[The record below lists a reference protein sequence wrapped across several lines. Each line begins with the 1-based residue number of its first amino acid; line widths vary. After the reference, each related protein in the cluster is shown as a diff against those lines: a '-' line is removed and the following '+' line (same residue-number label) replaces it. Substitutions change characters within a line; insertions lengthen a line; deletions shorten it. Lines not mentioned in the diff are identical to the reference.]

1 MREDSHRWE
10 QINPSEFAHEQDGL
24 RILASYLPDVDPF
37 HVWANVE
44 FVGADGSVNEVDALV
59 VTRCGLYVVEL
70 KHWQGQIAGDGTH
83 WTRRMP
89 NGRLTPE
96 DNPYRLANRKAK
108 RLKSL
113 IAYYA
118 RQQRKPMPDM
128 FIGAAVFLHA
138 QNMQAKLDAVG
149 RQHVYGLDGSAGP
162 ESLVSLKD
170 FLLELPA
177 DTGRQIDARLGHQI
191 VELVRGAKIR
201 PSVANRRIGQLIL
214 LPKPFAEGHGWQD
227 FLAAHS
233 LNQDTFRR
241 VRFYLTAGAPDEEL
255 PIIRH
260 AAEREFRLL
269 QGIHHPGIAQ
279 AFDLVDHPWGTAVI
293 FDYDKESV
301 RLDQWLN
308 EHEKKL
314 TLAQKLN
321 LLQDLAEIVEYA
333 HSRKLSHRALNPR
346 AIFVSSGG
354 PNGGSSGGSNGDK
367 SRPRLVITDWQAA
380 KRITTLTRLTRLD
393 PSTDGAGLDLFF
405 DDEQRCYQ
413 APEATTAGS
422 AAGVALD
429 VFGLGAVAYRIL
441 TGSAPATSAEEL
453 VGFVRNRGLN
463 VDAAMDG
470 APRTLQAL
478 IYDATHGDPT
488 SRLETAK
495 AFRERLDAVWEEITA
510 PEVEPEPTT
519 DPLEAVKGD
528 VLEGG
533 FTVVR
538 RLGSGATAIGLLVTP
553 PPDLATEDVVL
564 KVARSEEQTERLAA
578 EAAALAKLR
587 DWRIA
592 SLIAGPISV
601 GGRQV
606 LVLQSAGTR
615 TLSDELHEGRLAI
628 DLLERYGIDL
638 LETVKYLDGNGVWH
652 RDIKPA
658 NLAMRPRSNDRELH
672 LCIFDFSLAATA
684 ADQLT
689 AGTPPYLD
697 PFLGPPRR
705 QHYDAAA
712 ERFAASVTLF
722 EMATGT
728 LPRWGDDAN
737 PAAIADEVTLD
748 TALFEPVI
756 ADRLVAFF
764 ATALGRDV
772 AQRFDTVDEMIEAWR
787 GIFRNVPESVPEPRS
802 TLGLQSPLDATDL
815 TVGARSALARLD
827 VHTIG
832 ELLDYQPSKLTS
844 ARVPNATR
852 KEILA
857 QQRSLRALLGTEAR
871 PAETPNQDIPTAYG
885 IDAVCATL
893 LGQQSQQPARASAK
907 ETTAMKVLL
916 GQAVAP
922 SGSYLR
928 WPAQS
933 DAARET
939 QLSQPQISLLL
950 RKYAPR
956 WLDNPSVSEVREEIL
971 ELLDARG
978 GVMSAEE
985 IAEALLAAR
994 GSHARDDQRLPQ
1006 AIGLVRA
1013 AIEAELVRG
1022 GDARVAIRRFRASA
1036 TVLVGRE
1043 PDDPTALKTAADML
1057 DYAVT
1062 LGGRA
1067 ARLAT
1072 LDPLPTRQRALD
1084 DLRLVTSP
1092 DGMPT
1097 LGDNRLLQLAA
1108 VASNEKAAV
1117 SGQGQLYPVAM
1128 PADVAI
1134 RLVAGALAGQRLD
1147 EGSIQ
1152 EIVRRRFPQAKPVPK
1167 RPQLDALVA
1176 SSGAA
1181 LDWDAETQLY
1191 TPGTL
1196 SLSTYTRT
1204 ASSLVPMPGVPD
1216 VSAVDAKLTSTLD
1229 GKGFLAVLTPLG
1241 VLGKVRR
1248 ALLARR
1254 GLREL
1259 DVTALMLERLR
1270 ALDYP
1275 WQAIVDA
1282 DKASAADADFRSL
1295 LELFEHQVVPAI
1307 EEILGGDDPI
1317 LITEAAPLA
1326 RYNQMRVLQR
1336 LTDQTARRPGAR
1348 LLLLP
1353 VRRPDAAML
1362 DNQQVPLTS
1371 PSSQRLW
1378 LPEAW
1383 ITASPDTVSPDTAS
1397 PDRTAAT

>member
-44 FVGADGSVNEVDALV
+44 FVGADGSVNEIDALV
-59 VTRCGLYVVEL
+59 LTRCGLYVVEL

-96 DNPYRLANRKAK
+96 DNPFRLANRKAK

-113 IAYYA
+113 ITYYA

-149 RQHVYGLDGSAGP
+149 RQHVYGLDGSADL
-162 ESLVSLKD
+162 ESLKD

-177 DTGRQIDARLGHQI
+177 DTGRQVDAKLGQQI
-191 VELVRGAKIR
+191 VEVVRGAKIK

-293 FDYDKESV
+293 FDYDKDSV

-314 TLAQKLN
+314 TVAAKLN

-333 HSRKLSHRALNPR
+333 HSRRLSHRALNPR
-346 AIFVSSGG
+346 AIFIS
-354 PNGGSSGGSNGDK
+354 NGDPSGGSNGVSSGDK

-413 APEATTAGS
+413 APEAMTAGS
-422 AAGVALD
+422 AAGVTLD
-429 VFGLGAVAYRIL
+429 VFGLGALAYRIL

-470 APRTLQAL
+470 APRALQAL
-478 IYDATHGDPT
+478 IYDATHGDPK
-488 SRLETAK
+488 SRLASAK

-519 DPLEAVKGD
+519 DPLEAAKGD

-538 RLGSGATAIGLLVTP
+538 RLGSGATATGLLVTP
-553 PPDLATEDVVL
+553 PPDMATEDVVL
-564 KVARSEEQTERLAA
+564 KVARSEEHSERLAA
-578 EAAALAKLR
+578 EAAALAKLK

-592 SLIAGPISV
+592 SLIAGPVSI

-615 TLSDELHEGRLAI
+615 TLSDELTEGRLAI
-628 DLLERYGIDL
+628 NLLERYGIDL

-658 NLAMRPRSNDRELH
+658 NLAIRPRPKDRELH
-672 LCIFDFSLAATA
+672 LCVFDFSLAATA

-705 QHYDAAA
+705 VHYDAAA
-712 ERFAASVTLF
+712 ERFAASVTLY

-737 PAAIADEVTLD
+737 PAAITDEVTLD

-764 ATALGRDV
+764 ATTLARDV

-787 GIFRNVPESVPEPRS
+787 AIFRNVPESVPEPRS
-802 TLGLQSPLDATDL
+802 TLGPQSPLDATEL

-832 ELLDYQPSKLTS
+832 ELLDYQPSRLTS

-857 QQRSLRALLGTEAR
+857 QQRSLRALLGTETR
-871 PAETPNQDIPTAYG
+871 PADTSHEDIPTAYG

-893 LGQQSQQPARASAK
+893 LGQTRVSAK

-916 GQAVAP
+916 GQAVGP

-928 WPAQS
+928 WPAQA

-939 QLSQPQISLLL
+939 QLGQPQISLLL

-971 ELLDARG
+971 ALLDARG

-1057 DYAVT
+1057 DYAVAV
-1062 LGGRA
+1062 GGRA

-1072 LDPLPTRQRALD
+1072 SDPLPTRQRALE
-1084 DLRLVTSP
+1084 DLRLVTRP

-1117 SGQGQLYPVAM
+1117 SGQGQLYPVGM

-1134 RLVAGALAGQRLD
+1134 RLAAGALAGQRLD

-1167 RPQLDALVA
+1167 RPQLDALIT

-1191 TPGTL
+1191 TPGDL
-1196 SLSTYTRT
+1196 SMSTYTRT
-1204 ASSLVPMPGVPD
+1204 ASSLVPVAGVPD

-1241 VLGKVRR
+1241 MLGKARR

-1270 ALDYP
+1270 ALGYP

-1295 LELFEHQVVPAI
+1295 VELFEHQVVPAI
-1307 EEILGGDDPI
+1307 EEILSGNDPI
-1317 LITEAAPLA
+1317 LITEAAPLT
-1326 RYNQMRVLQR
+1326 RYHQMRVLQR
-1336 LTDQTARRPGAR
+1336 LTDQTARRPAAR

-1371 PSSQRLW
+1371 PSSQKLW

-1383 ITASPDTVSPDTAS
+1383 ITMSPDTVSPVWITA
-1397 PDRTAAT
+1397 PDRTTAT